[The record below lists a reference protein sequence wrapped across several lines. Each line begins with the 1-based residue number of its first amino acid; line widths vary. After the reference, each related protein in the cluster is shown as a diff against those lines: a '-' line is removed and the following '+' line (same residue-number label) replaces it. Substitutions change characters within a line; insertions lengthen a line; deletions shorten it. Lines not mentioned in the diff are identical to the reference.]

1 VAYKADETGFHVTA
15 NNLPVFAPGLLPEP
29 VQDTPEVAE
38 AKRQHLAIWKAIA
51 DQHAKSG
58 DHSHQGDLRDH
69 LSIPDHTHLRHLIE
83 SLMIIY
89 PKRVQSIKFVKFQRS
104 PGGCY
109 VTI

>member
-1 VAYKADETGFHVTA
+1 MAYKADETGFHVTA

-58 DHSHQGDLRDH
+58 DQSHQGDLRH
-69 LSIPDHTHLRHLIE
+69 CATCPSRTTPISVI
-83 SLMIIY
+83 
-89 PKRVQSIKFVKFQRS
+89 
-104 PGGCY
+104 
-109 VTI
+109 